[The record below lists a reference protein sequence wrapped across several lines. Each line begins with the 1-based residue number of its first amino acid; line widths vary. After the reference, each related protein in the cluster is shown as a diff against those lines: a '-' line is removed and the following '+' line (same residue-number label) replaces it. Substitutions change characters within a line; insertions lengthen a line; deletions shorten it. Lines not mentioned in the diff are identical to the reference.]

1 MTSVIY
7 QFLANLNESEGVT
20 GFVSLLHNQPHGVAS
35 VLADN
40 KKHNMPTRKVTK
52 PSQITFRTGKF
63 FFQRKFL
70 VHSFQHLSP
79 ETVPTET
86 ATVA

>member
-1 MTSVIY
+1 MNPRGHRVR
-7 QFLANLNESEGVT
+7 
-20 GFVSLLHNQPHGVAS
+20 LLHNQPHGVAS

-40 KKHNMPTRKVTK
+40 KKHSNMPNRKNKTKKKQVTK

-70 VHSFQHLSP
+70 VHSFQHLNP

-86 ATVA
+86 ATA